1 MSLKMHI
8 WPIVLENWVL
18 KNIILKEKIKECGIM
33 TLALYFQLR
42 SYLLQ
47 LEIPEGSGP
56 VSSGLLLVR
65 ILIILSL

>member
-1 MSLKMHI
+1 
-8 WPIVLENWVL
+8 
-18 KNIILKEKIKECGIM
+18 M

-42 SYLLQ
+42 YYLLQ